1 MGNPNLDRFN
11 TTFKEFLN
19 QLSAVHADAE
29 FNMISMAV
37 NAVVMASPKLL
48 HDGFRERVVVPYG
61 DRIIDKD
68 EAFFLEEAD
77 YSKMAGDLQDAECVI
92 NKVKTV
98 YRGLNESD
106 RAVVWKYMRVLVML
120 SRKLD

>member
-1 MGNPNLDRFN
+1 
-11 TTFKEFLN
+11 
-19 QLSAVHADAE
+19 
-29 FNMISMAV
+29 
-37 NAVVMASPKLL
+37 
-48 HDGFRERVVVPYG
+48 VPYG